1 MTKRCRSF
9 LLASLLPALLLGSV
23 FAVVHAKDEKS
34 PSAKQTRWSDPATW
48 PDRKVPRAGD
58 KVTIAALQ
66 QMKRDGQK
74 IAGPAVTAFC
84 WPGDNLM
91 MHRALYLA
99 QPGDVLVVVCQAELS
114 GAQWGDMATRYALNK
129 GLAGV
134 VVQGC
139 ARDVDTVRALGLPVW
154 ATHIHPIHP
163 DKSGHGYVNAPVVC
177 EGVNVCPGDLIVA
190 DGDGVIAVPRAEAA
204 RVVAAAQAK
213 MRKED
218 SMAEAVRE
226 GAAVWDLSGA
236 AAIYAKM
243 EIEEVNAA
251 FDD

>member
-1 MTKRCRSF
+1 M
-9 LLASLLPALLLGSV
+9 
-23 FAVVHAKDEKS
+23 S
-34 PSAKQTRWSDPATW
+34 PS
-48 PDRKVPRAGD
+48 KVYL
-58 KVTIAALQ
+58 KVNRVAPEVVAQAREVTVADVHEAMGPPGRAAL
-66 QMKRDGQK
+66 MSARMRPLREGQK

-99 QPGDVLVVVCQAELS
+99 QPGDVLVVVCRAELS
-114 GAQWGDMATRYALNK
+114 GAQWGDLATRYALRK

-139 ARDVDTVRALGLPVW
+139 ARDVDQVRALGLPVW
-154 ATHIHPIHP
+154 STHIWPIHP
-163 DKSGHGYVNAPVVC
+163 DKSGHGMVNAPVVC
-177 EGVNVCPGDLIVA
+177 EGVDVNPGDLVIA
-190 DGDGVIAVPRAEAA
+190 DGDGVICVPRDDAA

-218 SMAEAVRE
+218 ELAEKVRG

-236 AAIYAKM
+236 AESYARLG
-243 EIEEVNAA
+243 IEEVDAA
-251 FDD
+251 YDD

>member
-1 MTKRCRSF
+1 MSASKVFTRVNRTPADVVAQAREVTVADVHESMGPQGRMQ
-9 LLASLLPALLLGSV
+9 LMSARMRPLAPGY
-23 FAVVHAKDEKS
+23 
-34 PSAKQTRWSDPATW
+34 
-48 PDRKVPRAGD
+48 
-58 KVTIAALQ
+58 
-66 QMKRDGQK
+66 K

-114 GAQWGDMATRYALNK
+114 GAQWGDLATRYALKK

-139 ARDVDTVRALGLPVW
+139 ARDVDQVRALGLPVW
-154 ATHIHPIHP
+154 STHIYPIHP
-163 DKSGHGYVNAPVVC
+163 DKSGHGFVNTPVVC

-190 DGDGVIAVPRAEAA
+190 DGDGVIAVPRADAA
-204 RVVAAAQAK
+204 RVIAAAQAK

-218 SMAEAVRE
+218 EVAAKVAD

-236 AAIYAKM
+236 AAIYAKLD
-243 EIEEVNAA
+243 INEVDAA
-251 FDD
+251 WDD

>member
-1 MTKRCRSF
+1 MSSSKVYLKVRRVGAEIVEQAREVTV
-9 LLASLLPALLLGSV
+9 ADMHEAMG
-23 FAVVHAKDEKS
+23 
-34 PSAKQTRWSDPATW
+34 TRG
-48 PDRKVPRAGD
+48 R
-58 KVTIAALQ
+58 AAL
-66 QMKRDGQK
+66 MGARMRPLKEGQPR

-114 GAQWGDMATRYALNK
+114 GAQWGDLATRYALKK

-139 ARDVDTVRALGLPVW
+139 VRDIDQVRALGFPVW
-154 ATHIHPIHP
+154 STHIWPIHP
-163 DKSGHGYVNAPVVC
+163 DKSGHGFANAPVVC
-177 EGVNVCPGDLIVA
+177 EGVEVRPGDLIAA
-190 DGDGVIAVPRAEAA
+190 DGDGVIRVPRDEAGE
-204 RVVAAAQAK
+204 VVAAARAK

-218 SMAEAVRE
+218 EAAEKVSA

-236 AAIYAKM
+236 AAIYAGM
-243 EIEEVNAA
+243 QIEEIDGA
-251 FDD
+251 FDDE

>member
-1 MTKRCRSF
+1 MSSSQVF
-9 LLASLLPALLLGSV
+9 LKVRRVDAAIVAQAREVTVADIHESMGTNGRAALLGARMRPL
-23 FAVVHAKDEKS
+23 KE
-34 PSAKQTRWSDPATW
+34 
-48 PDRKVPRAGD
+48 
-58 KVTIAALQ
+58 
-66 QMKRDGQK
+66 GQPK

-114 GAQWGDMATRYALNK
+114 GAQWGDLATRYAMQK

-139 ARDVDTVRALGLPVW
+139 VRDVDQVRALGFPVW
-154 ATHIHPIHP
+154 STHIWPIHP
-163 DKSGHGYVNAPVVC
+163 DKSGHGFVNAPVVC
-177 EGVNVCPGDLIVA
+177 EGVEVRPGDLIVA
-190 DGDGVIAVPRAEAA
+190 DGDAVICIHRGDAA
-204 RVVAAAQAK
+204 RVVAAAQVK

-218 SMAEAVRE
+218 ETINKVRV
-226 GAAVWDLSGA
+226 GASIWELSGA
-236 AAIYAKM
+236 AAIYAGM
-243 EIEEVNAA
+243 EVQEIDAA

>member
-1 MTKRCRSF
+1 MSSSQVF
-9 LLASLLPALLLGSV
+9 LKVRRVEAAIVVQALDVTVADIHESM
-23 FAVVHAKDEKS
+23 D
-34 PSAKQTRWSDPATW
+34 TRG
-48 PDRKVPRAGD
+48 R
-58 KVTIAALQ
+58 AALCGAR
-66 QMKRDGQK
+66 MRPLKEGQPK

-114 GAQWGDMATRYALNK
+114 GAQWGDLATRYALQK

-139 ARDVDTVRALGLPVW
+139 VRDVDQVRAMGFPVW
-154 ATHIHPIHP
+154 STHIWPIHP
-163 DKSGHGYVNAPVVC
+163 DKSGHGFVNAPVVC
-177 EGVNVCPGDLIVA
+177 EGVEVRPGDLIVA
-190 DGDGVIAVPRAEAA
+190 DGDAVICVPRDDAA

-218 SMAEAVRE
+218 EVAEKVRA
-226 GAAVWDLSGA
+226 GAAVWDLCGA
-236 AAIYAKM
+236 AAIYARM
-243 EIEEVNAA
+243 EVQEIDAA

>member
-1 MTKRCRSF
+1 M
-9 LLASLLPALLLGSV
+9 
-23 FAVVHAKDEKS
+23 S
-34 PSAKQTRWSDPATW
+34 PSKVYLKVNRVA
-48 PDRKVPRAGD
+48 PDIVAQARD
-58 KVTIAALQ
+58 VTIADIHEAMGPAGRAALMTDRMRPRQ
-66 QMKRDGQK
+66 HGKR

-114 GAQWGDMATRYALNK
+114 GAQWGDMATRYALKK

-134 VVQGC
+134 VVQGA
-139 ARDVDTVRALGLPVW
+139 ARDVDQVRDLGFPVW
-154 ATHIHPIHP
+154 STHVSPIHP
-163 DKSGHGYVNAPVVC
+163 DKSGHGFVNAPVVC
-177 EGVNVCPGDLIVA
+177 EGVHVCPGDLVVA
-190 DGDGVIAVPRAEAA
+190 DGDGVIVVPRREAA
-204 RVVAAAQAK
+204 RIIAGAQAR

-218 SMAEAVRE
+218 ESAGKIKD

-236 AAIYAKM
+236 AAIYAGM
-243 EIEEVNAA
+243 DIEEVDGA

>member
-1 MTKRCRSF
+1 MS
-9 LLASLLPALLLGSV
+9 SS
-23 FAVVHAKDEKS
+23 
-34 PSAKQTRWSDPATW
+34 
-48 PDRKVPRAGD
+48 KVYLQVNRVGAD
-58 KVTIAALQ
+58 IAAQAREVTVADMHEVMGTPGRMAL
-66 QMKRDGQK
+66 MGARMRPLKEGQPK

-114 GAQWGDMATRYALNK
+114 GAQWGDLATRYALQK

-139 ARDVDTVRALGLPVW
+139 VRDVDQVRALGFPVW
-154 ATHIHPIHP
+154 ATHIWAIHP
-163 DKSGHGYVNAPVVC
+163 DKSGHGFVNTPVVC
-177 EGVNVCPGDLIVA
+177 EGVEVRPGDLILA
-190 DGDGVIAVPRAEAA
+190 DGDGVVCVPRADAA
-204 RVVAAAQAK
+204 RLVAAAQDK

-218 SMAEAVRE
+218 ETAERVRA

-236 AAIYAKM
+236 AAIYASM
-243 EIEEVNAA
+243 DVQEIDAA

>member
-1 MTKRCRSF
+1 MS
-9 LLASLLPALLLGSV
+9 ASKVYLKVNRVAPDIVAQAREV
-23 FAVVHAKDEKS
+23 TVADVHEAMG
-34 PSAKQTRWSDPATW
+34 PPGR
-48 PDRKVPRAGD
+48 
-58 KVTIAALQ
+58 AALMSHRMRARQ
-66 QMKRDGQK
+66 DGKK

-99 QPGDVLVVVCQAELS
+99 QPGDVLVVVCQAESS
-114 GAQWGDMATRYALNK
+114 GAQWGDMATRYALQK

-134 VVQGC
+134 VVQGA
-139 ARDVDTVRALGLPVW
+139 ARDVDQVRALGFPVW
-154 ATHIHPIHP
+154 STHVSPIHP
-163 DKSGHGYVNAPVVC
+163 DKSGHGFVNAPVVC
-177 EGVNVCPGDLIVA
+177 EGVNVSPGDLVVA
-190 DGDGVIAVPRAEAA
+190 DGDGVIVVPRREAA
-204 RVVAAAQAK
+204 RVVAGAQAK

-218 SMAEAVRE
+218 ETAEKIRG

-243 EIEEVNAA
+243 DIEDVNGA

>member
-1 MTKRCRSF
+1 MT
-9 LLASLLPALLLGSV
+9 ASKVFKKVNRTPADIV
-23 FAVVHAKDEKS
+23 ARAREVTVADVHESMGPQGRAQLM
-34 PSAKQTRWSDPATW
+34 SARMRPI
-48 PDRKVPRAGD
+48 RE
-58 KVTIAALQ
+58 
-66 QMKRDGQK
+66 GQK

-99 QPGDVLVVVCQAELS
+99 QPGDVLVVVCRAELS
-114 GAQWGDMATRYALNK
+114 GAQWGDLATRYALKK

-139 ARDVDTVRALGLPVW
+139 ARDVDQVRELGFPVW
-154 ATHIHPIHP
+154 ATHISPIHP
-163 DKSGHGYVNAPVVC
+163 DKSGHGFVNMPVVC

-190 DGDGVIAVPRAEAA
+190 DGDGVIAVPRKDAA
-204 RVVAAAQAK
+204 QVIAAAQAK

-218 SMAEAVRE
+218 EVAEKVRG

-236 AAIYAKM
+236 AAIYAGM
-243 EIEEVNAA
+243 EIDEVDAA